1 MLTHSKVQDIE
12 TIVFLYVQWRTF
24 EGTHICLRKQLMEIT
39 SKACASP
46 SRNTDKKEKEKK
58 NEQANMV
65 VAKLFALHAN
75 GVKLTTFIVPKLIYL

>member
-1 MLTHSKVQDIE
+1 
-12 TIVFLYVQWRTF
+12 
-24 EGTHICLRKQLMEIT
+24 MEIT
-39 SKACASP
+39 SKAFASP

-58 NEQANMV
+58 NEQANMI

>member
-12 TIVFLYVQWRTF
+12 TIVFLYVQWRIF

-39 SKACASP
+39 SKAFASP

-58 NEQANMV
+58 NKKASMV
-65 VAKLFALHAN
+65 VAEIFALHTN
-75 GVKLTTFIVPKLIYL
+75 GIKLNTFIVPKLI